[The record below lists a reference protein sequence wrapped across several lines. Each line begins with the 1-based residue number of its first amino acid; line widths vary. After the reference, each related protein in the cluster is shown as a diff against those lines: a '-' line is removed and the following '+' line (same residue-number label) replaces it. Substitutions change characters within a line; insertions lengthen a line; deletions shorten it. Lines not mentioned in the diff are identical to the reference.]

1 MEEIDPFDQL
11 GPVQGP
17 LPGFMNELGAELDR
31 ENNLADNNQMF
42 GQPVHVH
49 LHDGIGQAFNPNL
62 PNQNE
67 IRDLDEE
74 IDLDDEGEGL
84 PLLVPGRAQRIRAHF
99 AYGKYFQ
106 AFCLVIYA
114 ILNFVLRFIV
124 PSFSLFFTAVAS
136 YDDPDHY
143 TLDQILIILFASV
156 TMLIGFQY
164 ALVMNAFRRNANN
177 VAVLF
182 LAFANFSMWDK
193 LHDRKFFEIPAAE
206 KDLVYLINY
215 YEFYLILTCNML
227 TILFLFLFLVCLLVF
242 LLVKALTQSYK
253 LNKERRILHELE
265 KIKLRSWKQAH
276 PDKAAKLQSKENEVG
291 EHQSA
296 FFCCICYSSVN
307 DESMMVELPDC
318 GHLFHH
324 KCVMDWL
331 NKNPKCPYCRENVI
345 DMLKRR
351 RRTGRE
357 AEGPIDDPLAHN

>member
-1 MEEIDPFDQL
+1 MEEINPFDQL

-17 LPGFMNELGAELDR
+17 LPGFMNRLGAELYR
-31 ENNLADNNQMF
+31 ENNLVDNNQMF
-42 GQPVHVH
+42 RQPVRLH

-74 IDLDDEGEGL
+74 IDLDDEGKGL
-84 PLLVPGRAQRIRAHF
+84 HLLVPGRARRIRAHF
-99 AYGKYFQ
+99 AYGKYFK

-114 ILNFVLRFIV
+114 IFHFVFRFIV

-164 ALVMNAFRRNANN
+164 ALVMNAFRRNANS
-177 VAVLF
+177 VAVLL
-182 LAFANFSMWDK
+182 LAFGNFFMLDK
-193 LHDRKFFEIPAAE
+193 LHDRKFFEIPAGE

-227 TILFLFLFLVCLLVF
+227 TILFLFLYLVYLLCI
-242 LLVKALTQSYK
+242 LVSVLVNALMRNFK
-253 LNKERRILHELE
+253 VDKERRILHELK

-276 PDKAAKLQSKENEVG
+276 PDKAAKLQSKEKEVG

-296 FFCCICYSSVN
+296 FFCCICYSSLN
-307 DESMMVELPDC
+307 DKSMMVELPDC

-331 NKNPKCPYCRENVI
+331 IKNPKCPYCRKNVI
-345 DMLKRR
+345 DVLKRR
-351 RRTGRE
+351 RRK
-357 AEGPIDDPLAHN
+357 